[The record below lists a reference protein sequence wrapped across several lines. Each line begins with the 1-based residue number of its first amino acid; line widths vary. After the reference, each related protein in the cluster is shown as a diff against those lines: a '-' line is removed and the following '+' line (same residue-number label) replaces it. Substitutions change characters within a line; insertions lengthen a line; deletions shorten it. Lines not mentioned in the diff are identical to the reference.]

1 MLDEKRINSIRKRIA
16 SFVKEGI
23 IKRVK
28 EIKFVEFFLNNSK
41 NSLDSAKLLFEIS
54 TKNNLKKRLG
64 FLDFNGFLWVINSSY
79 YSMFYMARALLES
92 QGIKI
97 KTELSV
103 HSTVFDALVYY
114 FYLNGKLQMKLIEDF
129 DEAKEEAAEILG
141 KEEAKEKAKELI
153 EDYFYEKKKRGLFTY
168 EMGAIAMENKARTT
182 LERAKR
188 FNEEIRKIIEIKT

>member
-168 EMGAIAMENKARTT
+168 EMGAIAMENKARTS